1 MSINV
6 IIQSRMGS
14 KRLPGK
20 NLLKVTKN
28 NFSLIETV
36 IKRIKKSRLVNNI
49 ILATSTKKENDVL
62 IKIAKKNKI
71 FTFRGKRK

>member
-20 NLLKVTKN
+20 NILKVTKN
-28 NFSLIETV
+28 NLSLIEIV
-36 IKRIKKSRLVNNI
+36 IKRIKKSRLIDNI
-49 ILATSTKKENDVL
+49 ILATSKK
-62 IKIAKKNKI
+62 
-71 FTFRGKRK
+71 KRK

>member
-20 NLLKVTKN
+20 FVKCNKN
-28 NFSLIETV
+28 NLSLIEVV
-36 IKRIKKSRLVNNI
+36 IKRIKKVN
-49 ILATSTKKENDVL
+49 
-62 IKIAKKNKI
+62 
-71 FTFRGKRK
+71 

>member
-49 ILATSTKKENDVL
+49 ILATSTKKENDV
-62 IKIAKKNKI
+62 
-71 FTFRGKRK
+71 

>member
-20 NLLKVTKN
+20 NILKVTKN
-28 NFSLIETV
+28 NLSLIEIV
-36 IKRIKKSRLVNNI
+36 IKRIKKSRLIDNI
-49 ILATSTKKENDVL
+49 ILATSKK
-62 IKIAKKNKI
+62 KKMI
-71 FTFRGKRK
+71 F

>member
-20 NLLKVTKN
+20 NLLSVTKN
-28 NFSLIETV
+28 NLSLIEVV
-36 IKRIKKSRLVNNI
+36 IKRIKKVN
-49 ILATSTKKENDVL
+49 
-62 IKIAKKNKI
+62 
-71 FTFRGKRK
+71 